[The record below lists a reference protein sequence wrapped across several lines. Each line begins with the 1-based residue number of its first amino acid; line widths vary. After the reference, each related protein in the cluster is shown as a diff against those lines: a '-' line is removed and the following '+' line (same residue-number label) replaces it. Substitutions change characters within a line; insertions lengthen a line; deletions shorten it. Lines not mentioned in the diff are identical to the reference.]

1 MGGLDGR
8 IELNEYL
15 RNSRRENRNTCIK
28 ITMKYIYCIIG
39 GLLLCVHSMYAQVVP
54 NKTKTEIVMTVDELQ
69 YLLEQIGRAELTNLR
84 DKELDSMLS
93 AVKYKQKEMPYTSAV
108 TEESKFATKS
118 PTIVVGTASNTA
130 VARTATNTAIARTAT
145 NTAIARNT
153 AIPRTASTT
162 TSRVMPRTTVAPMA
176 VSQTGSSTTAI
187 AQQVAQ
193 LSKSVDQLRKQQQL
207 LLAALAA
214 NTGVGIA
221 TKNARATTVTPTTAS
236 QTPIVVQ
243 NVTAT
248 GVPMQI
254 SAERRSELE
263 QLLAAYG
270 HKKAVLYFANNKSE
284 PLTYDPTTIDEMV
297 TMLKTHPELSILLEG
312 YASEVGSVAYNNVL
326 SMQRAVNVA
335 QILKAKGISSE
346 RILTAF
352 KGIDPQVTPAEARRV
367 ELRVV
372 IHSY

>member
-1 MGGLDGR
+1 
-8 IELNEYL
+8 
-15 RNSRRENRNTCIK
+15 
-28 ITMKYIYCIIG
+28 MKYIYCIIG
-39 GLLLCVHSMYAQVVP
+39 GLLLCVHSMYAQVAP

-108 TEESKFATKS
+108 AEESKFATKS
-118 PTIVVGTASNTA
+118 PTV
-130 VARTATNTAIARTAT
+130 VARTATNTAAMRTAT

-162 TSRVMPRTTVAPMA
+162 TASRIMPRTIVAPMA

-221 TKNARATTVTPTTAS
+221 TKNARTTTVTPTTAS
-236 QTPIVVQ
+236 KTPIVVQ

-346 RILTAF
+346 HILTAF

>member
-1 MGGLDGR
+1 
-8 IELNEYL
+8 
-15 RNSRRENRNTCIK
+15 
-28 ITMKYIYCIIG
+28 MKYIYCIIG

-221 TKNARATTVTPTTAS
+221 TKNARTTTVTPTTAS

-335 QILKAKGISSE
+335 QILKDKGISSE

>member
-1 MGGLDGR
+1 
-8 IELNEYL
+8 
-15 RNSRRENRNTCIK
+15 
-28 ITMKYIYCIIG
+28 MKYIYCIIG
-39 GLLLCVHSMYAQVVP
+39 GLLLCVHSIYAQVAP

-108 TEESKFATKS
+108 AEESKFATKS

-162 TSRVMPRTTVAPMA
+162 TSRVMPHTAVVPMA

-297 TMLKTHPELSILLEG
+297 TMLKTHLELSILLEG

>member
-1 MGGLDGR
+1 
-8 IELNEYL
+8 
-15 RNSRRENRNTCIK
+15 
-28 ITMKYIYCIIG
+28 MKYIYYIIG
-39 GLLLCVHSMYAQVVP
+39 GLLLCVHSMYAQVAP

-221 TKNARATTVTPTTAS
+221 TKNARTTTVTPTTAS

>member
-1 MGGLDGR
+1 
-8 IELNEYL
+8 
-15 RNSRRENRNTCIK
+15 
-28 ITMKYIYCIIG
+28 MKYIYCIIG
-39 GLLLCVHSMYAQVVP
+39 GLLLCVHSMYAQVAP

-108 TEESKFATKS
+108 AEESKFATKS
-118 PTIVVGTASNTA
+118 PTVAVGTATNTA
-130 VARTATNTAIARTAT
+130 VARTATNTAAMRTAT

-162 TSRVMPRTTVAPMA
+162 TSRVMPRTIVAPMA
-176 VSQTGSSTTAI
+176 VSQTGSITTAI

-236 QTPIVVQ
+236 KTPIVVQ

-270 HKKAVLYFANNKSE
+270 HKKAILYFANNKSE

-346 RILTAF
+346 HILTAF

>member
-1 MGGLDGR
+1 
-8 IELNEYL
+8 
-15 RNSRRENRNTCIK
+15 
-28 ITMKYIYCIIG
+28 MKYIYYIIG
-39 GLLLCVHSMYAQVVP
+39 GLLLCVHSMYAQVAP

-108 TEESKFATKS
+108 AEESKFATKS
-118 PTIVVGTASNTA
+118 PTVAVGTASNTA
-130 VARTATNTAIARTAT
+130 VARTATNTAAMRTAT

-207 LLAALAA
+207 LLAALGA

-221 TKNARATTVTPTTAS
+221 TKNARVATVTPTTAS

-248 GVPMQI
+248 GVSKQI

-270 HKKAVLYFANNKSE
+270 HKKAILYFANNKSE
-284 PLTYDPTTIDEMV
+284 PLTYDPTTIDKMV

>member
-1 MGGLDGR
+1 
-8 IELNEYL
+8 
-15 RNSRRENRNTCIK
+15 
-28 ITMKYIYCIIG
+28 MKYIYYIIG
-39 GLLLCVHSMYAQVVP
+39 GLLLCVHSMYAQVAP

-108 TEESKFATKS
+108 SEESKFATKS
-118 PTIVVGTASNTA
+118 STVAVGTASNTA
-130 VARTATNTAIARTAT
+130 VARTATNTAAMRTAT

-162 TSRVMPRTTVAPMA
+162 TSRVMPRSTVAPMA

-221 TKNARATTVTPTTAS
+221 TKNARTTTVTPTTAS
-236 QTPIVVQ
+236 KTPIVVQ

>member
-1 MGGLDGR
+1 
-8 IELNEYL
+8 
-15 RNSRRENRNTCIK
+15 
-28 ITMKYIYCIIG
+28 MKYIYCIIG
-39 GLLLCVHSMYAQVVP
+39 GLLLCVHSMYAQVAP

-108 TEESKFATKS
+108 AEESKFATKS
-118 PTIVVGTASNTA
+118 PTVAVGTATNTA
-130 VARTATNTAIARTAT
+130 VARTATNTAAMRTAT

-162 TSRVMPRTTVAPMA
+162 TSRVMPRTIVAPMA

-236 QTPIVVQ
+236 KTPIVVQ

-263 QLLAAYG
+263 QLLAA
-270 HKKAVLYFANNKSE
+270 
-284 PLTYDPTTIDEMV
+284 
-297 TMLKTHPELSILLEG
+297 
-312 YASEVGSVAYNNVL
+312 
-326 SMQRAVNVA
+326 
-335 QILKAKGISSE
+335 
-346 RILTAF
+346 
-352 KGIDPQVTPAEARRV
+352 
-367 ELRVV
+367 
-372 IHSY
+372 

>member
-1 MGGLDGR
+1 
-8 IELNEYL
+8 
-15 RNSRRENRNTCIK
+15 
-28 ITMKYIYCIIG
+28 MKYIYCIIG
-39 GLLLCVHSMYAQVVP
+39 GLLLCVHSMYAQVAP
-54 NKTKTEIVMTVDELQ
+54 NKTKTEIVMTVDELRL
-69 YLLEQIGRAELTNLR
+69 LLEQIGRAELTNLR

-130 VARTATNTAIARTAT
+130 VARTATNTAIARTVT

-335 QILKAKGISSE
+335 QILKDKGISSE

-352 KGIDPQVTPAEARRV
+352 KGIDPQVTPRRV

>member
-1 MGGLDGR
+1 
-8 IELNEYL
+8 
-15 RNSRRENRNTCIK
+15 
-28 ITMKYIYCIIG
+28 MKYIYCIIG

-335 QILKAKGISSE
+335 QILKDKGISSE

>member
-1 MGGLDGR
+1 
-8 IELNEYL
+8 
-15 RNSRRENRNTCIK
+15 
-28 ITMKYIYCIIG
+28 MKYIYYIIG
-39 GLLLCVHSMYAQVVP
+39 GLLLCVHSMYAQVAP

-108 TEESKFATKS
+108 AEESKFATKS

-130 VARTATNTAIARTAT
+130 VARTATNTATARTAT

-236 QTPIVVQ
+236 KTPIVVQ

>member
-1 MGGLDGR
+1 
-8 IELNEYL
+8 
-15 RNSRRENRNTCIK
+15 
-28 ITMKYIYCIIG
+28 MKYIYCIIG
-39 GLLLCVHSMYAQVVP
+39 GLLLCVHSMYAQVAP

-93 AVKYKQKEMPYTSAV
+93 AVKYKQKEMPYTSVVA
-108 TEESKFATKS
+108 EESKFATKS

-130 VARTATNTAIARTAT
+130 VARTATNTAAMRTAT

-162 TSRVMPRTTVAPMA
+162 TSRVMPRTIVAPMA

-221 TKNARATTVTPTTAS
+221 TKNALATTVTPTTAS

-335 QILKAKGISSE
+335 QILKDKGISSE

>member
-1 MGGLDGR
+1 
-8 IELNEYL
+8 
-15 RNSRRENRNTCIK
+15 
-28 ITMKYIYCIIG
+28 
-39 GLLLCVHSMYAQVVP
+39 MYAQVAP

-108 TEESKFATKS
+108 SEESKFATKS
-118 PTIVVGTASNTA
+118 STVAVGTASNTA
-130 VARTATNTAIARTAT
+130 VARTATNTAAMRTAT

-162 TSRVMPRTTVAPMA
+162 TSRVMPRSTVAPMA

-221 TKNARATTVTPTTAS
+221 TKNARVATVTPTTAS

-270 HKKAVLYFANNKSE
+270 HKKAVLYFANNKSV
-284 PLTYDPTTIDEMV
+284 PLSYDPITIDEMV

>member
-1 MGGLDGR
+1 
-8 IELNEYL
+8 
-15 RNSRRENRNTCIK
+15 
-28 ITMKYIYCIIG
+28 MKYIYCIIG
-39 GLLLCVHSMYAQVVP
+39 GLLLCVHSMYAQVAP

-108 TEESKFATKS
+108 AEESKFATKS

-162 TSRVMPRTTVAPMA
+162 TSRVMPHTTVAPMA
-176 VSQTGSSTTAI
+176 VSQTASSTTAI
-187 AQQVAQ
+187 VQQVAQ

-214 NTGVGIA
+214 NIGVGIA

-248 GVPMQI
+248 GVPKQI

-270 HKKAVLYFANNKSE
+270 HKKAVLYFANNKSV
-284 PLTYDPTTIDEMV
+284 PLSYDPITIDEMV

>member
-1 MGGLDGR
+1 
-8 IELNEYL
+8 
-15 RNSRRENRNTCIK
+15 
-28 ITMKYIYCIIG
+28 MKYIYYIIG
-39 GLLLCVHSMYAQVVP
+39 GLLLCVHSMYAQVAP

-108 TEESKFATKS
+108 AEESKFAAKS
-118 PTIVVGTASNTA
+118 PTVAVGTASNTA
-130 VARTATNTAIARTAT
+130 VARTATNTAAMRTAT

-176 VSQTGSSTTAI
+176 ISQTGSSTTAI

-236 QTPIVVQ
+236 KTPIVVQ

>member
-1 MGGLDGR
+1 
-8 IELNEYL
+8 
-15 RNSRRENRNTCIK
+15 
-28 ITMKYIYCIIG
+28 MKYIYCIIG
-39 GLLLCVHSMYAQVVP
+39 GLLLCVHSMYAQVAP

-108 TEESKFATKS
+108 AEESKFATKS
-118 PTIVVGTASNTA
+118 PTVAVGTATNTA
-130 VARTATNTAIARTAT
+130 VARTATNTAAMRTAT

-162 TSRVMPRTTVAPMA
+162 TSRVMPRTIVAPMA

-221 TKNARATTVTPTTAS
+221 TKNARVTTVTPTTAS
-236 QTPIVVQ
+236 KTPIVVQ

-284 PLTYDPTTIDEMV
+284 PLTYDPTTIDEIV

-346 RILTAF
+346 HILTAF

>member
-1 MGGLDGR
+1 
-8 IELNEYL
+8 
-15 RNSRRENRNTCIK
+15 
-28 ITMKYIYCIIG
+28 MKYIYYIIG
-39 GLLLCVHSMYAQVVP
+39 GLLLCVHSMYAQVAP

-130 VARTATNTAIARTAT
+130 VARTATNTAAMRTAT

-176 VSQTGSSTTAI
+176 ISQTGSSTTAI

-335 QILKAKGISSE
+335 QILKDKGISSE

>member
-1 MGGLDGR
+1 
-8 IELNEYL
+8 
-15 RNSRRENRNTCIK
+15 
-28 ITMKYIYCIIG
+28 MKYIYCIIG
-39 GLLLCVHSMYAQVVP
+39 GLLLCVHSMYAQVAP

-108 TEESKFATKS
+108 AEESKFATKS

-130 VARTATNTAIARTAT
+130 VARTATNTVAMRTAT

-221 TKNARATTVTPTTAS
+221 TKNTRATTVTPTTAS
-236 QTPIVVQ
+236 KTPIVVQ

-284 PLTYDPTTIDEMV
+284 PLTYDSTTIDEMV
-297 TMLKTHPELSILLEG
+297 TMLKTHSELSILLEG

-346 RILTAF
+346 HILTAF

>member
-1 MGGLDGR
+1 
-8 IELNEYL
+8 
-15 RNSRRENRNTCIK
+15 
-28 ITMKYIYCIIG
+28 MKYIYYIIG
-39 GLLLCVHSMYAQVVP
+39 GLLLCVHSMYAQVAP

-84 DKELDSMLS
+84 DEELDSMLS

-108 TEESKFATKS
+108 AEESKFATKS

-162 TSRVMPRTTVAPMA
+162 TSRVMPPTTVAPMA

-326 SMQRAVNVA
+326 SMKRAVNVA
-335 QILKAKGISSE
+335 QILKTKGISSE

>member
-1 MGGLDGR
+1 
-8 IELNEYL
+8 
-15 RNSRRENRNTCIK
+15 
-28 ITMKYIYCIIG
+28 MKYIYYIIG
-39 GLLLCVHSMYAQVVP
+39 GLLLCVHSMYAQVAP

-108 TEESKFATKS
+108 AEESKFATKS

-162 TSRVMPRTTVAPMA
+162 TSRVMPRTTVTPMA

-297 TMLKTHPELSILLEG
+297 TMLKTHLELSILLEG

>member
-1 MGGLDGR
+1 
-8 IELNEYL
+8 
-15 RNSRRENRNTCIK
+15 
-28 ITMKYIYCIIG
+28 MKYIYCIIG
-39 GLLLCVHSMYAQVVP
+39 GLLLCVHSMYAQVAP

-84 DKELDSMLS
+84 DKELDSILS

-108 TEESKFATKS
+108 AEESKFATKS

-162 TSRVMPRTTVAPMA
+162 TSRVMPHTAVVPMA

-297 TMLKTHPELSILLEG
+297 TMLKTHLELSILLEG

>member
-1 MGGLDGR
+1 
-8 IELNEYL
+8 
-15 RNSRRENRNTCIK
+15 
-28 ITMKYIYCIIG
+28 MKYIYCIIG
-39 GLLLCVHSMYAQVVP
+39 GLLLCVHSMYAQVAP

-108 TEESKFATKS
+108 AEESKFATKS

-221 TKNARATTVTPTTAS
+221 TKNARTTTVTPTTAS

-270 HKKAVLYFANNKSE
+270 HKKAVLYFANNKSV
-284 PLTYDPTTIDEMV
+284 PLSYDPITIDEMV

>member
-1 MGGLDGR
+1 
-8 IELNEYL
+8 
-15 RNSRRENRNTCIK
+15 
-28 ITMKYIYCIIG
+28 MKYIYYIIG
-39 GLLLCVHSMYAQVVP
+39 GLLLCVHSMYAQVAP

-108 TEESKFATKS
+108 SEESKFATKS
-118 PTIVVGTASNTA
+118 STVAVGTASNTA
-130 VARTATNTAIARTAT
+130 VARTATNTAAMRTAT

-162 TSRVMPRTTVAPMA
+162 TSRVMPRSTVAPMA

-221 TKNARATTVTPTTAS
+221 TKNARVATVTPTTAS

-270 HKKAVLYFANNKSE
+270 HKKAVLYFANNKSV
-284 PLTYDPTTIDEMV
+284 PLSYDPITIDEMV

-346 RILTAF
+346 HILTAF

>member
-1 MGGLDGR
+1 
-8 IELNEYL
+8 
-15 RNSRRENRNTCIK
+15 
-28 ITMKYIYCIIG
+28 MKYIYYIIG
-39 GLLLCVHSMYAQVVP
+39 GLLLCVHSMYAQVAP

-108 TEESKFATKS
+108 SEESKFATKS
-118 PTIVVGTASNTA
+118 STVAVGTASNTA
-130 VARTATNTAIARTAT
+130 VARTATNTAAMRTAT

-162 TSRVMPRTTVAPMA
+162 TSRVMPRSTVAPMA

-221 TKNARATTVTPTTAS
+221 TKNARTTTVTPTTAS
-236 QTPIVVQ
+236 KTPIVVQ

-346 RILTAF
+346 HILTAF

>member
-1 MGGLDGR
+1 
-8 IELNEYL
+8 
-15 RNSRRENRNTCIK
+15 
-28 ITMKYIYCIIG
+28 MKYIYYIIG
-39 GLLLCVHSMYAQVVP
+39 GLLLCVHSMYAQVAP

-270 HKKAVLYFANNKSE
+270 HKKAILYFANNKSE
-284 PLTYDPTTIDEMV
+284 PLTYDPTTIDKMV

-335 QILKAKGISSE
+335 QILKTKGISSE

>member
-1 MGGLDGR
+1 
-8 IELNEYL
+8 
-15 RNSRRENRNTCIK
+15 
-28 ITMKYIYCIIG
+28 
-39 GLLLCVHSMYAQVVP
+39 MYAQVVP

-221 TKNARATTVTPTTAS
+221 TKNARTTTVTPTTAS

-335 QILKAKGISSE
+335 QILKDKGISSE

>member
-1 MGGLDGR
+1 
-8 IELNEYL
+8 
-15 RNSRRENRNTCIK
+15 
-28 ITMKYIYCIIG
+28 MKYIYYIIG
-39 GLLLCVHSMYAQVVP
+39 GLLLCVHSMYAQVAP

-118 PTIVVGTASNTA
+118 PTVAVGTASNTA
-130 VARTATNTAIARTAT
+130 VARTATNTAAMRTAT

-207 LLAALAA
+207 LLAALDA

>member
-1 MGGLDGR
+1 
-8 IELNEYL
+8 
-15 RNSRRENRNTCIK
+15 
-28 ITMKYIYCIIG
+28 MKYIYYIIG
-39 GLLLCVHSMYAQVVP
+39 GLLLCVHSMYAQVAP

-108 TEESKFATKS
+108 AEESKFATKS

-162 TSRVMPRTTVAPMA
+162 TSRVMPHTTVAPMA

-214 NTGVGIA
+214 NTGVGIV

-270 HKKAVLYFANNKSE
+270 HKKAVLYFANNKSV
-284 PLTYDPTTIDEMV
+284 PLSYDPITIDEMV

>member
-1 MGGLDGR
+1 
-8 IELNEYL
+8 
-15 RNSRRENRNTCIK
+15 
-28 ITMKYIYCIIG
+28 MKYIYCIIG

-176 VSQTGSSTTAI
+176 ISQTGSSTTAI

-221 TKNARATTVTPTTAS
+221 TKNARTTTVTPTTAS

>member
-1 MGGLDGR
+1 
-8 IELNEYL
+8 
-15 RNSRRENRNTCIK
+15 
-28 ITMKYIYCIIG
+28 MKYIYYIIG
-39 GLLLCVHSMYAQVVP
+39 GLLLCVHSMYAQVAP

-108 TEESKFATKS
+108 AEESKFATKS
-118 PTIVVGTASNTA
+118 PTVAVGTASNTA
-130 VARTATNTAIARTAT
+130 VARTATNTAAMRTAT

-162 TSRVMPRTTVAPMA
+162 TSRVIPRTTVAPMA

-352 KGIDPQVTPAEARRV
+352 KGIDPQVTPSEARRV

>member
-1 MGGLDGR
+1 
-8 IELNEYL
+8 
-15 RNSRRENRNTCIK
+15 
-28 ITMKYIYCIIG
+28 MKYIYYIIG
-39 GLLLCVHSMYAQVVP
+39 GLLLCVHSMYAQVAP

-108 TEESKFATKS
+108 AEESKFATKS

-130 VARTATNTAIARTAT
+130 VARTATNTAAMRTAT

-176 VSQTGSSTTAI
+176 ISQTGSSTTAI

-335 QILKAKGISSE
+335 QILKDKGISSE

>member
-1 MGGLDGR
+1 
-8 IELNEYL
+8 
-15 RNSRRENRNTCIK
+15 
-28 ITMKYIYCIIG
+28 MKYIYYIIG
-39 GLLLCVHSMYAQVVP
+39 GLLLCVHSMYAQVAP

-108 TEESKFATKS
+108 AEESKFVTKS
-118 PTIVVGTASNTA
+118 PTVAVGTASNTA
-130 VARTATNTAIARTAT
+130 VARTATNTAAMRTAT

-162 TSRVMPRTTVAPMA
+162 TSRVMPRTIVAPMA

-236 QTPIVVQ
+236 KTPIVVQ

>member
-1 MGGLDGR
+1 
-8 IELNEYL
+8 
-15 RNSRRENRNTCIK
+15 
-28 ITMKYIYCIIG
+28 MKYIYYIIG
-39 GLLLCVHSMYAQVVP
+39 GLLLCVHSMYAQVAP

-108 TEESKFATKS
+108 AEESKFATKS

-162 TSRVMPRTTVAPMA
+162 TSRVMPHTTVAPMA

-221 TKNARATTVTPTTAS
+221 TKNARVTTVTPTTAS

>member
-1 MGGLDGR
+1 
-8 IELNEYL
+8 
-15 RNSRRENRNTCIK
+15 
-28 ITMKYIYCIIG
+28 MKYIYYIIG
-39 GLLLCVHSMYAQVVP
+39 GVLLCVHSMYAQVAP

-108 TEESKFATKS
+108 SEESKFATKS
-118 PTIVVGTASNTA
+118 STVAVGTASNTA
-130 VARTATNTAIARTAT
+130 VARTATNTTAMRTAT

-162 TSRVMPRTTVAPMA
+162 TSRVMPHTTVTPMA

-221 TKNARATTVTPTTAS
+221 TKNARVATVTPTTAS
-236 QTPIVVQ
+236 QTPIAVQ
-243 NVTAT
+243 NVTAI
-248 GVPMQI
+248 GVPKQI

>member
-1 MGGLDGR
+1 
-8 IELNEYL
+8 
-15 RNSRRENRNTCIK
+15 
-28 ITMKYIYCIIG
+28 MKYIYCIIG
-39 GLLLCVHSMYAQVVP
+39 GLLLCVHSMYAQVAP

-84 DKELDSMLS
+84 YKELDSMLS

-108 TEESKFATKS
+108 AEESKFATKS

-130 VARTATNTAIARTAT
+130 VVRTATNTAAMRTAT

-207 LLAALAA
+207 LLAALGA

-221 TKNARATTVTPTTAS
+221 TKNARVATVTPTTAS

-248 GVPMQI
+248 GVSKQI

-284 PLTYDPTTIDEMV
+284 PLTYDSITIDEMV

>member
-1 MGGLDGR
+1 
-8 IELNEYL
+8 
-15 RNSRRENRNTCIK
+15 
-28 ITMKYIYCIIG
+28 MKYIYYIIG
-39 GLLLCVHSMYAQVVP
+39 GLLLCVHSMYAQVAP

-108 TEESKFATKS
+108 AEESKFATKS

-130 VARTATNTAIARTAT
+130 VARTATNTAIVRTAT

-236 QTPIVVQ
+236 KTPIVVQ